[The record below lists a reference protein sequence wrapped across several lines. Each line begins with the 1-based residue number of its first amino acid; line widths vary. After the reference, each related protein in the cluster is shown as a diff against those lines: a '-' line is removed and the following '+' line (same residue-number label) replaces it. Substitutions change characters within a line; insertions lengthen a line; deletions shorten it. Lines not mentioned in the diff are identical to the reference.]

1 MNQATGDAVHIPVM
15 LNEVIE
21 ALGARSGGMFL
32 DCTFGG
38 GGHTRAI
45 LNANP
50 DSCVVAIDR
59 DSRAIERGRRWSSE
73 YGSRLELIHTPFSG
87 MVKAVSNTTF
97 DGALADLGMSTDQLR
112 EGRGFSFADQGALD
126 MRMDEG
132 LGNDTAAEFI
142 NKASEREI
150 FIALAEGGVGKNAR
164 SIARTIIF
172 ERPFAS
178 AKALADAV
186 KASQLGKRSES
197 KTHPATV
204 VFQALRMK
212 VNNELGEIKQLLED
226 APCIVK
232 KGGRLAAITFHSIED
247 KLVTNCMRKWESAG
261 SYPANWR
268 GNRTEK
274 RIGLVVNRKA
284 IVPSDEEIL
293 HNPAARSARLR
304 VFQFGSDFSK

>member
-1 MNQATGDAVHIPVM
+1 
-15 LNEVIE
+15 
-21 ALGARSGGMFL
+21 
-32 DCTFGG
+32 
-38 GGHTRAI
+38 
-45 LNANP
+45 
-50 DSCVVAIDR
+50 
-59 DSRAIERGRRWSSE
+59 
-73 YGSRLELIHTPFSG
+73 
-87 MVKAVSNTTF
+87 
-97 DGALADLGMSTDQLR
+97 
-112 EGRGFSFADQGALD
+112 

-142 NKASEREI
+142 NNASEREI